1 MGTAPCKGNLSDF
14 ARRYTEID
22 KEPVG
27 FSEVAAAARGHWK
40 NLLPGLGVD
49 AHALDGKH
57 CACPGCGGKD
67 RFRFDDKDGN
77 GTFVCSQGGGELLAG
92 DGFMLLEHVH
102 GWTRAESFQT
112 VRDAVGM
119 GKSAA
124 VQPTFPVSAAH
135 TQKAPEPPKMNHRKE
150 LSRVKE
156 TWGQGVDIHGT
167 LVETYL
173 ASRGI
178 LTDSIP
184 ADAHLRFHRWLT
196 QYAPNG
202 KGGFTVLHEG
212 PAMIALITNVHDEIL
227 GIHKTFIRP
236 DGSGKADVPGGNAK
250 FLKKCVERLNGGAVR
265 IHAPDPQSGMIG
277 IGEGIETVLAMHT
290 LTRRKGGI
298 LPVMAALN
306 TTLLADWVPPVS
318 ARNIAILADNDKAG
332 LEAAAKLQA
341 RLRQYRPDAATDI
354 LIPPQAGM
362 DWNNVLLQ
370 GFAPGRI
377 ASGRDAPDR
386 VAPGKAAPGKAAPG
400 NGFAYGKG

>member
-1 MGTAPCKGNLSDF
+1 MGNLSNF
-14 ARRYTEID
+14 SARYHEIG

-27 FSEVAAAARGHWK
+27 FSEVSEAARGRWK
-40 NLLPGLGVD
+40 TILPSLGVD
-49 AHALDGKH
+49 PHALHGKH

-67 RFRFDDKDGN
+67 RFRFDDKEGN

-102 GWTRAESFQT
+102 GWNRSQSFHA
-112 VRDAVGM
+112 VRDALGM
-119 GKSAA
+119 GKSLSVPPVFPGASQRA
-124 VQPTFPVSAAH
+124 PT
-135 TQKAPEPPKMNHRKE
+135 QEPPKMNHRKE

-156 TWGQGVDIHGT
+156 TWNQGIPIRGT
-167 LVETYL
+167 PVEAYL

-184 ADAHLRFHRWLT
+184 LDAHLRFHRWLT
-196 QYAPNG
+196 QYTPDG

-212 PAMIALITNVHDEIL
+212 PAMIALITNVHEEIL
-227 GIHKTFIRP
+227 GIHKTFIQP

-265 IHAPDPQSGMIG
+265 IHAPDPQSGIIG
-277 IGEGIETVLAMHT
+277 IGEGIETSLAMHT
-290 LTRRKGGI
+290 LVRRKGGI

-318 ARNIAILADNDKAG
+318 AKSIAILADNDKAG
-332 LEAAAKLQA
+332 LEAANKLKA
-341 RLRQYRPDAATDI
+341 RLQQYRPDAMTDI
-354 LIPPQAGM
+354 LVPPQPGA
-362 DWNNVLLQ
+362 DWNDVLLH
-370 GFAPGRI
+370 GANPKTPSP
-377 ASGRDAPDR
+377 A
-386 VAPGKAAPGKAAPG
+386 

>member
-1 MGTAPCKGNLSDF
+1 MGNLSDF
-14 ARRYTEID
+14 SRRYQEIG
-22 KEPVG
+22 KEPVD
-27 FSEVAAAARGHWK
+27 FSDVATAARGHWK
-40 NLLPGLGVD
+40 TLLPALGVD
-49 AHALDGKH
+49 AHRLTGKH

-77 GTFVCSQGGGELLAG
+77 GTFVCSQGGGEPLAG

-102 GWTRAESFQT
+102 GWTRAQSFQA

-119 GKSAA
+119 GKNLSAKP
-124 VQPTFPVSAAH
+124 VFPGATKPVAQE
-135 TQKAPEPPKMNHRKE
+135 TPKMNHRKE

-156 TWGQGVDIHGT
+156 TWSQGIPIRGT

-196 QYAPNG
+196 QYAPDG

-212 PAMIALITNVHDEIL
+212 PAMIALITNLHDEIL

-265 IHAPDPQSGMIG
+265 IHVPDPQSGMIG
-277 IGEGIETVLAMHT
+277 IGEGIETVLAAHT
-290 LTRRKGGI
+290 LTRRKGAI

-306 TTLLADWVPPVS
+306 GVLLADWVPPVS

-332 LEAAAKLQA
+332 LEYAHKLQE

-362 DWNNVLLQ
+362 DWNNVLA
-370 GFAPGRI
+370 GKS
-377 ASGRDAPDR
+377 ASPR
-386 VAPGKAAPGKAAPG
+386 
-400 NGFAYGKG
+400 

>member
-1 MGTAPCKGNLSDF
+1 MGNLSDF
-14 ARRYTEID
+14 SRRYTEIG

-40 NLLPGLGVD
+40 SLLPGLGVD
-49 AHALDGKH
+49 AHTLHGKH

-77 GTFVCSQGGGELLAG
+77 GTFVCSLGGGELLAG

-102 GWTRAESFQT
+102 GWTRAESFQA
-112 VRDAVGM
+112 VREAVGM
-119 GKSAA
+119 GKS
-124 VQPTFPVSAAH
+124 VSVKPTFPAPSP
-135 TQKAPEPPKMNHRKE
+135 KAPEPPKMNHRKE

-156 TWGQGVDIHGT
+156 TWGQGVAIHGT

-184 ADAHLRFHRWLT
+184 ETAHLRFHRWLT
-196 QYAPNG
+196 QYQPDG
-202 KGGFTVLHEG
+202 QGGFKVLHEG

-227 GIHKTFIRP
+227 GIHKTFIQP
-236 DGSGKADVPGGNAK
+236 DGSGKADVPGGNAR
-250 FLKKCVERLNGGAVR
+250 FLKKCVEHLNGGAVR

-362 DWNNVLLQ
+362 DWNNVLLW
-370 GFAPGRI
+370 GFAPGRDTP
-377 ASGRDAPDR
+377 GR
-386 VAPGKAAPGKAAPG
+386 VAPGKAAPG